1 MQSRAPFSLLAPLAA
16 VALVAAAI
24 ACGPA
29 DFDPSTKLNSVRILA
44 SRINDDKA
52 YAKPG
57 DSVEVEVLAFDGR
70 AQKPR
75 PMQIYWIPFPCVNPS
90 GDLYYACFADPA
102 SAAGG
107 TGGGADGGAG
117 APGVGQALGQLKPGV
132 DLTPFLPTGP
142 KFKVDVPSNI
152 IDAHPPVVGASA
164 PYGLIILFNVV
175 CAGHIEIVPVDPSA
189 GPQGVPLACFDE
201 AHNRLPPSDYV
212 IGFTRVYAYAS
223 RANKN
228 PVIDGVTLDGAPIAL
243 AAPAGDPGGTYGIT
257 HAPCPTDCETKL
269 DVQVPESSYELSE
282 GDIDPDGQT
291 RHEQIW
297 VDYYATDGKL
307 DGDARLLWDPTRG
320 KVTGAEEPYHFPDA
334 PAEGSLFVV
343 VHDNRD
349 GVSWLQIPLHV
360 R

>member
-164 PYGLIILFNVV
+164 P
-175 CAGHIEIVPVDPSA
+175 
-189 GPQGVPLACFDE
+189 
-201 AHNRLPPSDYV
+201 
-212 IGFTRVYAYAS
+212 
-223 RANKN
+223 
-228 PVIDGVTLDGAPIAL
+228 
-243 AAPAGDPGGTYGIT
+243 
-257 HAPCPTDCETKL
+257 
-269 DVQVPESSYELSE
+269 
-282 GDIDPDGQT
+282 
-291 RHEQIW
+291 
-297 VDYYATDGKL
+297 
-307 DGDARLLWDPTRG
+307 
-320 KVTGAEEPYHFPDA
+320 
-334 PAEGSLFVV
+334 
-343 VHDNRD
+343 
-349 GVSWLQIPLHV
+349 
-360 R
+360 